1 MEDLLTQTN
10 YALDTFYLLVM
21 GALVMLMVPGFAMLE
36 AGLVRSKNTAEILLK
51 NVALFGIACIMYLF
65 CGYYIMYVGAVEGGI
80 LPDFGLWIGDEN
92 TVEDTLTSGG
102 DISYSARSRYFFQ
115 VVFVATAM
123 SIISGS
129 VAERMKLWAFL
140 GFAVVMTGL
149 IYPLQGMWTWG
160 GGWISAAGYFD
171 FAGSGVVHL
180 CAAAAALAGVILL
193 GPRKGKYRED
203 GSVNAFPGANLPLS
217 TLGMFILWFGW
228 FGFNGGSVFK
238 TSDIDA
244 SNAVAQVFVNT
255 NIAACGGL
263 LAALLT
269 AKLMFGKADLT
280 MALNGAL
287 AGLVAI
293 TADPLSPMAQWA
305 MLIGG
310 FGGVLVVFSI
320 VVLDKL
326 KIDDPVG
333 AISVHGVVGIWG
345 VLAVVFNNADAT
357 ISGQLVGILG
367 IFGWVFIASLIVWGI
382 LRATIGIRVSEEE
395 EYEGMDRAECGLD
408 AYPEF
413 VIAR

>member
-1 MEDLLTQTN
+1 MLHALGVYVAAAVAEIAGCFAFWAWLRLGRSEFWVVPGMVLLALFAFLLTRI
-10 YALDTFYLLVM
+10 D
-21 GALVMLMVPGFAMLE
+21 
-36 AGLVRSKNTAEILLK
+36 
-51 NVALFGIACIMYLF
+51 
-65 CGYYIMYVGAVEGGI
+65 
-80 LPDFGLWIGDEN
+80 
-92 TVEDTLTSGG
+92 
-102 DISYSARSRYFFQ
+102 
-115 VVFVATAM
+115 
-123 SIISGS
+123 
-129 VAERMKLWAFL
+129 
-140 GFAVVMTGL
+140 
-149 IYPLQGMWTWG
+149 
-160 GGWISAAGYFD
+160 AA
-171 FAGSGVVHL
+171 FAGRAYAAYGGVYI
-180 CAAAAALAGVILL
+180 AASLFWLWLIEGARPDRWDLIGAGICLGGAEVILL

-255 NIAACGGL
+255 NVAACGGL